1 MAVHGGAA
9 VGVAADDSPHGW
21 CLVSRLTP
29 KRVRAMVEAAT
40 PGPWTSER
48 AIYSTDHLVTM
59 DRRSEAYVTREPDA
73 ALIAAAPDLA
83 ADLLDAHAAL
93 ATERER
99 RERADERAVAAEA
112 ECARL
117 REAMRRQAAAVRMH
131 QSARERMDAH
141 DQATLRSLAG
151 EDRAYLIEETAA
163 ARRERDDW
171 NARATALE
179 TERDTA
185 RAEADALRAQV
196 DSDAALISALA
207 DAGGA
212 LAEALDATVLDGRH
226 PVETARMATKLR
238 AVMADVWATME
249 GR

>member
-1 MAVHGGAA
+1 MSGAI
-9 VGVAADDSPHGW
+9 D
-21 CLVSRLTP
+21 
-29 KRVRAMVEAAT
+29 RVRAIAVDWHRCAHADGAEVRVFVGDVDAVLSALDEWRFEREAMRSDDRALRVELTRTRDQVDAMIA
-40 PGPWTSER
+40 
-48 AIYSTDHLVTM
+48 
-59 DRRSEAYVTREPDA
+59 DR
-73 ALIAAAPDLA
+73 
-83 ADLLDAHAAL
+83 DAHR
-93 ATERER
+93 T
-99 RERADERAVAAEA
+99 RADAAEA

-238 AVMADVWATME
+238 AVMATVWREME

>member
-1 MAVHGGAA
+1 M
-9 VGVAADDSPHGW
+9 
-21 CLVSRLTP
+21 SRLTP
-29 KRVRAMVEAAT
+29 ERVRAMVEAAT

-117 REAMRRQAAAVRMH
+117 REA
-131 QSARERMDAH
+131 
-141 DQATLRSLAG
+141 TLRSLAG

-196 DSDAALISALA
+196 DSGAALISALA

-226 PVETARMATKLR
+226 PVETARVATKLR

-249 GR
+249 GGR